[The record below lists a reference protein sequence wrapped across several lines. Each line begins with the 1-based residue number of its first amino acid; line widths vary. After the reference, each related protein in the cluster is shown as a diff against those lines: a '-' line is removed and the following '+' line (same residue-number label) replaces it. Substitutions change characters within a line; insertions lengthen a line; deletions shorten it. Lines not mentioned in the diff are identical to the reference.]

1 MCPQIYILNGYT
13 NSTEDISGGDYV
25 FVTCNHGY
33 TLIGSPVVFCDL
45 NGMYA
50 SLPSCQGK
58 IVSHFYKISFDYY
71 QGFVRFIDVEF
82 NLQNIYIWGKIV
94 ETLANKYRLYL
105 EF

>member
-13 NSTEDISGGDYV
+13 NATEDISGGDYV

-50 SLPSCQGK
+50 SLPS
-58 IVSHFYKISFDYY
+58 S
-71 QGFVRFIDVEF
+71 
-82 NLQNIYIWGKIV
+82 
-94 ETLANKYRLYL
+94 
-105 EF
+105 